1 MSKAFGSDLW
11 LQVVAIK
18 PPWTFKD
25 IVQLLDKHWIAVF
38 GMVVGRNLKES
49 VTHLSQYVKKK
60 NSMTSLA
67 QQASTLIEQGYKLLQ
82 AFSVNDK

>member
-1 MSKAFGSDLW
+1 MREGLAAVIQEEMSKAFGSDLW

-60 NSMTSLA
+60 NSEWLFV
-67 QQASTLIEQGYKLLQ
+67 GH
-82 AFSVNDK
+82 V